1 MHAAA
6 RRRSLGAVLTQAPAA
21 PPTRRAAPPPPWPCP
36 ALPCPAL
43 PCPAGSI
50 AVSLQLPYR
59 CSFGQTM
66 CVIGA
71 RDDLGAWNVQQAVPM
86 EWTEGDVWV
95 VELQLPKAAV
105 EVEYKYVVR
114 SERSKE
120 AVRWK
125 EGGNF
130 QLHLPAQGKLRVRDS
145 WDDSSRE
152 VEVGGAGAG
161 AAGGLGVVRCG
172 VVGGPQEGQA
182 VPGSAAQ
189 AACLLGSGRE
199 WLEPICPPAR
209 PASLQP
215 GSQARLLTGC
225 LPAALPACPQ
235 VEVLTPAQRVAQ
247 RAGRRKKVDE
257 DAETVTV
264 ITRAADKAMKQL
276 DAAVS
281 RSFDLLSQSTDPAA
295 PELLAADRQVAA
307 AAKRA
312 ATMNKAL
319 DATKEVKL
327 LPPAGAKAA
336 GSKQPTRRRR
346 AASKDA
352 PPPQS

>member
-1 MHAAA
+1 
-6 RRRSLGAVLTQAPAA
+6 
-21 PPTRRAAPPPPWPCP
+21 
-36 ALPCPAL
+36 
-43 PCPAGSI
+43 
-50 AVSLQLPYR
+50 
-59 CSFGQTM
+59 M

-71 RDDLGAWNVQQAVPM
+71 RDDLGAWNVKQAVPM

-95 VELQLPKAAV
+95 VELQLPKAAA

-130 QLHLPAQGKLRVRDS
+130 QLRLPAQGKLRVRDS

-152 VEVGGAGAG
+152 VEVGGAPLRLWFNGLGECVDEWARGLQEEQAVFGELNRCQLWLAVQRSAGSMLAGAG
-161 AAGGLGVVRCG
+161 KAGLG
-172 VVGGPQEGQA
+172 
-182 VPGSAAQ
+182 
-189 AACLLGSGRE
+189 LD
-199 WLEPICPPAR
+199 CPPAR
-209 PASLQP
+209 PASLLP
-215 GSQARLLTGC
+215 GSQAHLLISVAC
-225 LPAALPACPQ
+225 LPARLLLCLPACPQ

-247 RAGRRKKVDE
+247 RAARRKKVDE
-257 DAETVTV
+257 DTETMTV

-281 RSFDLLSQSTDPAA
+281 RSFDLLSQSVDPAA

-327 LPPAGAKAA
+327 LPPTGAKAA
-336 GSKQPTRRRR
+336 GGKQPTRRRR
-346 AASKDA
+346 AASKEA
-352 PPPQS
+352 PPPPPPPPPKS